1 MKGELTYDKAYQRL
15 EQIVEEIESDSTQVD
30 TLAEKIKEA
39 KTLVSL
45 CERKL
50 KDIEVKIEDAKN
62 PTQKK
67 K

>member
-39 KTLVSL
+39 KTLVSF
-45 CERKL
+45 CEKKL
-50 KDIEVKIEDAKN
+50 KDIEVKIEDVRN
-62 PTQKK
+62 PQSKK